1 MPPRLTSSVGKRL
14 CAAVIAV
21 VALAACEAD
30 PEPTPEAPRPDP
42 SVAVVEG
49 GRIDF
54 GVLGEPPA
62 LDPYDERASDLTYFL
77 ARPVYRS
84 LYRTMPDGV
93 VESDLAASLT
103 AAGKRSVVVELRR
116 ARWSDGR
123 RITAPDVVRSVE
135 RARDPSGFAG
145 LTAKA
150 TGARTVRLTGDVSG
164 SWAVR
169 LADGTFVVPRRADL
183 TVGSGPFVV
192 TQRTPGL
199 ELVYEPNPR
208 AEDPPMLDRIRVRF
222 IASLDIMLALL
233 EDGKLDAAAPP
244 SAMNLD
250 ERVAE
255 LGLDHSEVLGDETVS
270 LDIAATQ
277 DVSLRSSIAGSVDR
291 PLIAEGLI
299 RDQGEALDSRLP
311 DPSSGGG
318 VEIQLGTASGDELL
332 QLMQRILQ
340 KNLLDSEIRSEL
352 IQVDPGTFY
361 GEWKSGGPL
370 DVALRRAIVPGAS
383 GPTAPGSRPL
393 RPDDDLS
400 WVPLFSV
407 ETFVAWNDGV
417 LGLVAHGGLDGP
429 LWNAHEWSLE

>member
-14 CAAVIAV
+14 CVAAVAL

-30 PEPTPEAPRPDP
+30 PQPTPRAPSPESSAP
-42 SVAVVEG
+42 VVDG
-49 GRIDF
+49 GRVDF
-54 GVLGEPPA
+54 GVLGEPPT

-103 AAGKRSVVVELRR
+103 ASGKRSVVVELRR

-123 RITAPDVVRSVE
+123 RITASDVVRSVE
-135 RARDPSGFAG
+135 RARYPSGFAG
-145 LTAKA
+145 LAAKA
-150 TGARTVRLTGDVSG
+150 TATRTVRLTGEVSG
-164 SWAVR
+164 DWAVR

-208 AEDPPMLDRIRVRF
+208 AEEAPNLDRIRVRF
-222 IASLDIMLALL
+222 VAGLDIMLELL

-250 ERVAE
+250 ERLAE
-255 LGLDHSEVLGDETVS
+255 RDLDHSEVLGDETIS
-270 LDIAATQ
+270 LDMAAT
-277 DVSLRSSIAGSVDR
+277 DDAALRSSIAGSVDR
-291 PLIAEGLI
+291 PLIAEGLV
-299 RDQGEALDSRLP
+299 RDQGEALDFDLP
-311 DPSSGGG
+311 APTSGGG
-318 VEIQLGTASGDELL
+318 VEIQLGTVAGDELL

-340 KNLLDSEIRSEL
+340 KNLLGSEIRSEL
-352 IQVDPGTFY
+352 VQVDPATFY

-370 DVALRRAIVPGAS
+370 DVALRREIVPGAR
-383 GPTAPGSRPL
+383 GPRAPGSRPL
-393 RPDDDLS
+393 RPDEDLS

-417 LGLVAHGGLDGP
+417 VGLVAHGGLDGP

>member
-1 MPPRLTSSVGKRL
+1 MPRRSTSSVGKRL
-14 CAAVIAV
+14 CVAV
-21 VALAACEAD
+21 VAMLALAGCEAD
-30 PEPTPEAPRPDP
+30 PVPAPQAPRPEP
-42 SVAVVEG
+42 SVAAADG

-93 VESDLAASLT
+93 VEPDLAASLT
-103 AAGKRSVVVELRR
+103 SEGRRSVVVELRR
-116 ARWSDGR
+116 ARWSDDR
-123 RITAPDVVRSVE
+123 PITASDVVRSVE
-135 RARDPSGFAG
+135 RARYPSGFAG
-145 LTAKA
+145 LTAEA
-150 TGARTVRLTGDVSG
+150 TGPRTVRLTGDVSG
-164 SWAVR
+164 DWAVR

-199 ELVYEPNPR
+199 EMVYEPNPR
-208 AEDPPMLDRIRVRF
+208 AEDPPNLNRIRVRF

-255 LGLDHSEVLGDETVS
+255 IGLTHSEILGREAIALDMAPTGDDE
-270 LDIAATQ
+270 
-277 DVSLRSSIAGSVDR
+277 LRSSIASSVDI

-299 RDQGEALDSRLP
+299 RDQGRAIENDLP
-311 DPSSGGG
+311 DPSPGNG

-332 QLMQRILQ
+332 QLMQRIIQ
-340 KNLLDSEIRSEL
+340 KNLLRSEIRSEL
-352 IQVDPGTFY
+352 VQVDPPTLY
-361 GEWKSGGPL
+361 GEWKTGGPL
-370 DVALRRAIVPGAS
+370 DVGLRREVVPSFRSLGV
-383 GPTAPGSRPL
+383 GE
-393 RPDDDLS
+393 DLE
-400 WVPLFSV
+400 WVPLAKV
-407 ETFVAWNDGV
+407 ESFVVWNDGV
-417 LGLVAHGGLDGP
+417 VGLLAHGGLDGP